1 MGPRTNISV
10 MKKVE
15 AIIGASKLEGVRDA
29 LAQIGVG
36 DVAVEPYL
44 SKLKI
49 GVIVSDEITPQVVNT
64 IESAARR

>member
-1 MGPRTNISV
+1 

-15 AIIGASKLEGVRDA
+15 AIIGASKLDGVRDA
-29 LAQIGVG
+29 LAQIGVA

>member
-1 MGPRTNISV
+1 

-15 AIIGASKLEGVRDA
+15 AIIGASKLDGVRDA

-36 DVAVEPYL
+36 NVAVEPYL